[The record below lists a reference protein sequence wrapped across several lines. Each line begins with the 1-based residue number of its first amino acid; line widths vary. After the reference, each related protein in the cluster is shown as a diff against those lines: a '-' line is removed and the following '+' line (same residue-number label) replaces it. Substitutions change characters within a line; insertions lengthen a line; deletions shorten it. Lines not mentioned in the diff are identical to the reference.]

1 MVVFHAVTKN
11 IRIKVVISLRGLEFF
26 LLLHPASEEERQRKT
41 RRNSDVDLW
50 KERRRGSY
58 LKGV

>member
-11 IRIKVVISLRGLEFF
+11 IRIKAIISLCGLEFF

-41 RRNSDVDLW
+41 KINSDADLW
-50 KERRRGSY
+50 EREE
-58 LKGV
+58 KGVI

>member
-11 IRIKVVISLRGLEFF
+11 IRIKAIISLCGLEFF

-41 RRNSDVDLW
+41 KRNSDVDL
-50 KERRRGSY
+50 
-58 LKGV
+58 